1 MNMFQSI
8 EPLKLSEII
17 SATGGTLVSGKDDVI
32 ITSVTTNSRKATV
45 GSLFVPLAGENADGH
60 NYISDAVSNG
70 AAASLTMKDTLYD
83 TNLIKVSD
91 TRLMLSKIAN
101 LYRQKFNITLVA
113 LTGSVG
119 KTTTKEFCA
128 NVCEQKK
135 ITVRTDKNY
144 NNDIGMPFTLFKL
157 NRSTEAAVV
166 EMGMSDFGEIELL
179 SKTALPD
186 VAIITNIG
194 TAHIEFLKSRDG
206 ILKAKTEILTGLK
219 EDGIVIL
226 NGDDDKLI
234 TLKDKLKQKTIFI
247 GIENQACDVS
257 AKDISQTEDGIRF
270 TISGR
275 EFLIPIFGIH
285 NVYNALCAYVLG
297 KILEMTDE
305 EIQKGFSSYKSDGIR
320 QTIIKKDS
328 YTIIND
334 CYNANPQ
341 SAKSS
346 LDILRSIEAKRKI
359 AVLGDMKELGE
370 KSRELHMEVG
380 KYAITSG
387 ADVIIALGDE
397 SYAIIDGAKGVSQK
411 DTEFYHYDTT
421 DEIVSHIKKTQKE
434 GDLYLIKGSHSMHM
448 EKISELL

>member
-1 MNMFQSI
+1 MFQTI

-17 SATGGTLVSGKDDVI
+17 NATGGTLLSGNADVI
-32 ITSVTTNSRKATV
+32 ITSVTTNSKKATE
-45 GSLFVPLAGENADGH
+45 GSLFVPLIGENADGH
-60 NYISDAVSNG
+60 NYISGAISNG
-70 AAASLTMKDTLYD
+70 AAASLTMKDALHD
-83 TNLIKVSD
+83 TNLVKVSD

-101 LYRQKFNITLVA
+101 LYRSKFDITLIA

-128 NVCEQKK
+128 NVCDQKK
-135 ITVRTDKNY
+135 VTVRTDKNY

-157 NRSTEAAVV
+157 NSSTEAAVV
-166 EMGMSDFGEIELL
+166 EMGMSNFGEIELL
-179 SKTALPD
+179 SKTAKPD
-186 VAIITNIG
+186 IAIITNIG

-234 TLKDKLKQKTIFI
+234 TLKGKLKQKTIFI
-247 GIENQACDVS
+247 GIENESCDIV
-257 AKDISQTEDGIRF
+257 AKNITQTEDGIKF
-270 TISGR
+270 SISGH

-297 KILEMTDE
+297 KIFDMSDE
-305 EIQKGFSSYKSDGIR
+305 EIQKGYLSYKSDGIR
-320 QTIIKKDS
+320 QTIIKKDTF
-328 YTIIND
+328 TIIND

-346 LDILRSIEAKRKI
+346 LDVLKSIEAKRKI
-359 AVLGDMKELGE
+359 AILGDMKELGE
-370 KSRELHMEVG
+370 QSNVLHMEVG
-380 KYAITSG
+380 EYAIKSG

-397 SYAIIDGAKGVSQK
+397 SRAILEGAKNAKKG
-411 DTEFYHYDTT
+411 DEEFYHFDTT
-421 DEIVSHIKKTQKE
+421 EEIVSHIKATQKE

>member
-1 MNMFQSI
+1 MFQSV
-8 EPLKLSEII
+8 EPLKLSEILN
-17 SATGGTLVSGKDDVI
+17 ATGGILLSGTTDVI
-32 ITSVTTNSRKATV
+32 ITSITTNSRKATR
-45 GSLFVPLAGENADGH
+45 GSLFIPIIGENADGH
-60 NYISDAVSNG
+60 NYIDNAISNG
-70 AAASLTMKDTLYD
+70 ASACLTMRDTISD

-101 LYRQKFNITLVA
+101 YYRKKFNITLIA

-128 NVCEQKK
+128 NVCNRKK

-157 NRSTEAAVV
+157 NNSSQAAVI

-179 SKTALPD
+179 SQTALPD
-186 VAIITNIG
+186 IAIITNIG

-206 ILKAKTEILTGLK
+206 ILKAKTEILAGLK

-234 TLKDKLKQKTIFI
+234 TLKGKLKQKTIFI
-247 GIENQACDVS
+247 GIENDCCDIV
-257 AKDISQTEDGIRF
+257 AKDIVQTEEGIRF
-270 TISGR
+270 SIEER
-275 EFLIPIFGIH
+275 EFTIPIFGMH
-285 NVYNALCAYVLG
+285 NVYNALCAYTVG
-297 KILEMTDE
+297 KLLHMTDD
-305 EIQKGFSSYKSDGIR
+305 EIQKGYSDYKSDGIR
-320 QTIIKKDS
+320 QTIIRKDT

-346 LDILRSIEAKRKI
+346 LDILKSIQAKRKI
-359 AVLGDMKELGE
+359 AVLGDMKELGD
-370 KSRELHMEVG
+370 KSRELHLEVG
-380 KYAITSG
+380 EYAAMSG
-387 ADVIIALGDE
+387 ADVIIALGKE
-397 SYAIIDGAKGVSQK
+397 ALFIIDGAKKASWDKV
-411 DTEFYHYDTT
+411 ECFHFDTT
-421 DEIVSHIKKTQKE
+421 DEIVSHIKSTKKD